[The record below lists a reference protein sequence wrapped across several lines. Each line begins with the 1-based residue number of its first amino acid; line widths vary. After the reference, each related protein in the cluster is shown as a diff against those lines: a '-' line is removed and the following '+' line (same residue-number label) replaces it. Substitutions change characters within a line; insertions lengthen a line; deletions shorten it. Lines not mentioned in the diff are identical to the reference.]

1 MFYKGHLCFSKY
13 ANLIIAFTKAIDIKS
28 SYGANMKKVIFIVT
42 CIAIFVMAMNA
53 TGVENGKSRYAG
65 SSACQPCHTD
75 AYNSWKSSK
84 HANMFKPAPDTPPL
98 CSGCHTTGIDNPEQT
113 YKEDDI
119 GCEACHG
126 PGGSHITNGGDID
139 KIVSTN
145 SADICGRCHSG
156 NQSDNG
162 GRWMAGYRPGM
173 KLSDIAGLK
182 LIPVDPEEIPP
193 VATDIHPSLTYN
205 MWLASGHSK
214 APSRKI
220 QIKGKDWTGPISC
233 IACHNPH
240 YSDNPSQLIMK
251 PENICNEC
259 HFQREVLKG
268 KGAKSI
274 EETRGLHTAIPC
286 FSCHMT
292 EGNHLM
298 KVLRPDNPD
307 LPEGRIDSCSS
318 CHDDRDRKTR
328 AHQIQDWG
336 AWYRE
341 AMDPIQAD
349 LKIVETALE
358 KNPDL
363 LNAELKTK
371 LNDIKANL
379 SIIIDDGSNGV
390 HNLDYALEIMALAKK
405 DLAEIKKAI
414 Q

>member
-1 MFYKGHLCFSKY
+1 
-13 ANLIIAFTKAIDIKS
+13 
-28 SYGANMKKVIFIVT
+28 
-42 CIAIFVMAMNA
+42 MNA

-182 LIPVDPEEIPP
+182 LIPVDPEKLPPP
-193 VATDIHPSLTYN
+193 VTDIHPSLTYN